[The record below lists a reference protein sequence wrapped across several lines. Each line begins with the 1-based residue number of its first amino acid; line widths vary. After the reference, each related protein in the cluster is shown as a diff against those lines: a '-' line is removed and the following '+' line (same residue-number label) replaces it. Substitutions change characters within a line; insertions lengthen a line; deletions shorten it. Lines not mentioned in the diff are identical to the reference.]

1 MFKFLN
7 LLHFMELFQFH
18 AVPTNAV
25 TSIGI
30 GTAGGLRE
38 DLEDVIWDLFPE
50 ETYCLT
56 NLEKVTAKAT
66 YHEWMKNDLAAAGT
80 NVSVEGDDH
89 SGAAYTAPTRLGNYV
104 QTSRKDW
111 TVSGLANEVNK
122 AGRNSESARIAMLRL
137 RELKNDIE
145 YGIVRNQASSAGGAT
160 TGRSSAGMESW
171 IATNSIE
178 STTTASAT
186 TTGFSGGVVAAPTD
200 GTTTSAFSEPLLKTT
215 VNAAWVSGG
224 DASTI
229 LINTTQKSLLDAFT
243 GVATKYNEVKGAQQ
257 ATLIG
262 ALDVYVSDVG
272 NHTVVLHR
280 HVRSSVVLAI
290 DPNYWA
296 LAFIRRPQFID
307 IAKTGDSDKRL
318 ALADWTLISRNEKA
332 SAKLVALT

>member
-1 MFKFLN
+1 M
-7 LLHFMELFQFH
+7 

-66 YHEWMKNDLAAAGT
+66 YHEWMKNDLAAAGA
-80 NVSVEGDDH
+80 NVSIEGDDH

-122 AGRNSESARIAMLRL
+122 AGRNTESARIAMLRL

-145 YGIVRNQASSAGGAT
+145 YGIVRNQASSAGGT
-160 TGRSSAGMESW
+160 GTGRASAGMESW
-171 IATNSIE
+171 LATNEIL
-178 STTTASAT
+178 STSTASAT
-186 TTGFSGGVVAAPTD
+186 TVGFSSGVVAAPTD
-200 GTTTSAFSEPLLKTT
+200 GTTTAAFTEVLLKST
-215 VNAAWVSGG
+215 VNSSWSAGG
-224 DASTI
+224 DPSVI
-229 LINTTQKSLLDAFT
+229 LINTTQKAVLDGFT

-280 HVRSSVVLAI
+280 HVRASVVLAI
-290 DPNYWA
+290 DPSYWA
-296 LAFIRRPQFID
+296 LGFIRRPQFID

-332 SAKLVALT
+332 SAKAVALT

>member
-1 MFKFLN
+1 
-7 LLHFMELFQFH
+7 
-18 AVPTNAV
+18 
-25 TSIGI
+25 
-30 GTAGGLRE
+30 
-38 DLEDVIWDLFPE
+38 
-50 ETYCLT
+50 
-56 NLEKVTAKAT
+56 
-66 YHEWMKNDLAAAGT
+66 
-80 NVSVEGDDH
+80 
-89 SGAAYTAPTRLGNYV
+89 V

-145 YGIVRNQASSAGGAT
+145 YGIVRNQASSAGGAG

-171 IATNSIE
+171 MSTNSIE
-178 STTTASAT
+178 STTTAAAT

-200 GTTTSAFSEPLLKTT
+200 GTTTAAFTEVLLKTT
-215 VNAAWVSGG
+215 VNAAWSAGG
-224 DASTI
+224 DPSVV
-229 LINTTQKSLLDAFT
+229 LINTTQKSVLDGFA

-280 HVRSSVVLAI
+280 HVRASVVLAI

-296 LAFIRRPQFID
+296 LGFIRRPQFID